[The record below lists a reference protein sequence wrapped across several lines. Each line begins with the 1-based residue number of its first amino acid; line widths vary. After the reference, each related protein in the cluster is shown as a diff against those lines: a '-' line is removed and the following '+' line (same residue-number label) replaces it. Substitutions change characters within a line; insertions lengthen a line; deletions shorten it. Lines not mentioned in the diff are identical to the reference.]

1 MAQDSARPCA
11 VTVDLDA
18 ELARIESD
26 NRRDEALDNEASAF
40 MLRSPDAIFGRV
52 MRQAA
57 VRNSDLY
64 ALMFDAAREIAEKN
78 LEVTQ

>member
-1 MAQDSARPCA
+1 MTHAFTRDPVDA
-11 VTVDLDA
+11 DLDR
-18 ELARIESD
+18 ELARIEAE
-26 NRRDEALDNEASAF
+26 NRRDEALDDEANAF
-40 MLRSPDAIFGRV
+40 MLRSPDAEFGRV

-57 VRNSDLY
+57 IRNDDLY